1 MFRYMTT
8 LLSCSINNIIS
19 LLEFSISISTIVHRV
34 VGLYTPVNEG
44 SAKIIN
50 LISRKVARDL
60 SFAQVS
66 AHVIMILVLISVMN
80 MISFYNELVYYI
92 FCCI

>member
-1 MFRYMTT
+1 MTT
-8 LLSCSINNIIS
+8 LLSCSINKIIS

-50 LISRKVARDL
+50 LLSAQGRSRLKLCTSFSSCNYDFGTDQCNEHDL
-60 SFAQVS
+60 
-66 AHVIMILVLISVMN
+66 IL
-80 MISFYNELVYYI
+80 
-92 FCCI
+92 